1 MDIEIWASQVH
12 SLLLSVTYMIYPYD
26 IPIIVNW
33 VPIICTIP
41 KPSAFW
47 FYRPSPVMLGL
58 LQSQAVPQHFFVK
71 PTHLPG
77 PLGPS
82 HAMVRTV
89 QFNRPQTESACVTA
103 MAERASDQA
112 PAPLAA
118 RQTKD
123 EAKTMRFPSSS
134 IRLVLGALWV
144 IWL

>member
-1 MDIEIWASQVH
+1 
-12 SLLLSVTYMIYPYD
+12 
-26 IPIIVNW
+26 
-33 VPIICTIP
+33 
-41 KPSAFW
+41 
-47 FYRPSPVMLGL
+47 
-58 LQSQAVPQHFFVK
+58 
-71 PTHLPG
+71 
-77 PLGPS
+77 
-82 HAMVRTV
+82 
-89 QFNRPQTESACVTA
+89 